1 MVMPRGAVSLPTY
14 IVLCMGPLFI
24 GGNEEKVVERSRHIC
39 ILALITP
46 IRMLNISTCSDEQ
59 IH

>member
-14 IVLCMGPLFI
+14 IVPCMGPLFI
-24 GGNEEKVVERSRHIC
+24 GGNEEEVVERSRHIC